1 MLRKKVVPKKTTNPK
16 NEFNLHIE
24 EVTPKVILEK
34 GKCKAIV
41 HSVRLSAGATINLG
55 DFESS
60 RFDVGITLSALDSNA
75 TTEELAEVG
84 WDFVRNELGAK
95 IKSVRSKNQG

>member
-1 MLRKKVVPKKTTNPK
+1 MLRKKVAAKKTTKPK
-16 NEFNLHIE
+16 NEYNLHVE

-34 GKCKAIV
+34 GKCKAVV

-60 RFDVGITLSALDSNA
+60 RFDVGITLSALDGDT
-75 TTEELAEVG
+75 TTEELTEVG
-84 WDFVRNELGAK
+84 WDFVRSELGAK
-95 IKSVRSKNQG
+95 IKSVRAKN